1 MIRAHVPVKG
11 SGELKFGYNTLGLKQ
26 IERSRMIDYLKN
38 TSLTFRIITGLV
50 LGALTGLF
58 LGEDAADLKLVG
70 DIWIGLMQMT
80 ILPYVIVS
88 LIVGL
93 GQLDSALAK
102 QLAVRG
108 GLLMLLFWGIAL
120 LVITVMPMSFP
131 VFESAAFFSAHS
143 KEVVAPFNPIDL
155 YIPSNP
161 FRSMANTVIPAV
173 VIFSSAVGV
182 ALIGMPKKNVL
193 IESLSTFL
201 EALGRVTKFI
211 VGLTPIG
218 VFAIVAVAA
227 GTMTLDEVARLQVYF
242 IVYIAA
248 SLYLSL
254 WVLPVLIS
262 TLTPFK
268 YKDVF
273 RYSKEALLTA
283 FFTQN
288 VFIILPMLI
297 EASRK
302 LFHDY
307 GISSHD
313 TDSLSEV
320 IVPVTFNFPNAGKL
334 LSLLFVPFAAWL
346 AGIPMELS
354 SYPNFLLSGL
364 ASYFAKAQIA
374 LPFLLDL
381 QKLPQDLFQLYIPT
395 GIINGKFDTMVSAM
409 NLLAFSV
416 IGTAALTGHLK
427 ISFRKLMQFCVL
439 SIVLLVLTVLG
450 TRALLDVSIDTE
462 YRKDKVILGMSL
474 ISPGVQ
480 TTVFEN
486 RQDVPVRNSAELP
499 EGYSVLEQI
508 KHRGVLRAGYVPG
521 RLPFTFK
528 NEQGE
533 LVGFDVELLNLLASE
548 MGVALEF
555 VPLTWDTLFEQV
567 NSDEVDIVGT
577 VPLTTRILMNMD
589 MSDPYLDGALSVVV
603 RDHRRQEFSQREK
616 LLLQRELTIA
626 YPGPTEYI
634 RAAVE
639 SSLPSIKFTWKEIT
653 NFTEFFEQEGE
664 TFDALIVEAEI
675 GAAWTLLHPEYTV
688 VIPASSKL
696 NMPLGFAVPLGQHN
710 FAASLG
716 RWLTAKKSTGDIQI
730 AYDYWILGK
739 GAEKKEPRWSIK
751 KDILGWGQN

>member
-1 MIRAHVPVKG
+1 
-11 SGELKFGYNTLGLKQ
+11 
-26 IERSRMIDYLKN
+26 MIDYLKN

-58 LGEDAADLKLVG
+58 FGDDAAPLKLVG

-108 GLLMLLFWGIAL
+108 GLLMLVFWTIAL
-120 LVITVMPMSFP
+120 LVVAVMPMSFP
-131 VFESAAFFSAHS
+131 VFENAAFFSAHS
-143 KEVVAPFNPIDL
+143 KETVSQFNPIDL

-161 FRSMANTVIPAV
+161 FHSMANTVIPAV

-182 ALIGMPKKNVL
+182 ALIGMPKKTAL
-193 IESLSTFL
+193 IESMSTFL

-227 GTMTLDEVARLQVYF
+227 GTMTWAEIERLQVYF
-242 IVYIAA
+242 VVYIAA
-248 SLYLSL
+248 SLYLAL
-254 WVLPVLIS
+254 WVMPVLIS

-268 YKDVF
+268 YRDVF

-297 EASRK
+297 EASKK
-302 LFHDY
+302 LFQDY
-307 GISSHD
+307 KLDSPD

-334 LSLLFVPFAAWL
+334 LSLLFIPFAAWL
-346 AGIPMELS
+346 AGSPMEFS
-354 SYPNFLLSGL
+354 SYPSFLLSGL

-381 QKLPQDLFQLYIPT
+381 QRLPQDLFQLYIPT

-427 ISFRKLMQFCVL
+427 INFIKLVRFFTL

-450 TRALLDVSIDTE
+450 TRVFLNEVIDTS
-462 YRKDKVILGMSL
+462 YHKDEVIMGMSL
-474 ISPGVQ
+474 IAPAVE

-486 RQDVPVRNSAELP
+486 RMDAPVRRELEFP
-499 EGYSVLEQI
+499 DEYSVLEQI
-508 KHRGVLRAGYVPG
+508 QQRGVLRAGYVHG
-521 RLPFTFK
+521 RLPFTFF
-528 NEQGE
+528 NEHGE
-533 LVGFDVELLNLLASE
+533 LVGFDVEILNQLASE
-548 MGVALEF
+548 MGVGLEF

-577 VPLTTRILMNMD
+577 VPLTTQVLMNLEL
-589 MSDPYLDGALSVVV
+589 SDPYLDGALSLVV
-603 RDHRRQEFSQREK
+603 RDHRRTEFSHREK
-616 LLLQRELTIA
+616 LLLNRELTIA
-626 YPGPTEYI
+626 YPGPAAYI
-634 RAAVE
+634 R
-639 SSLPSIKFTWKEIT
+639 PSIESAIPSISITWKEIK
-653 NFTEFFEQEGE
+653 NFREFFEQEDGI
-664 TFDALIVEAEI
+664 FDALIIEAEI
-675 GAAWTLLHPEYTV
+675 GAAWTLLYPEYTV
-688 VIPASSKL
+688 VTPASSKL
-696 NMPLGFAVPLGQHN
+696 NIPLGFAVPVGQHQ
-710 FAASLG
+710 FAVSLG
-716 RWLTAKKSTGDIQI
+716 RWIAAKKATGDIQI

-739 GAEKKEPRWSIK
+739 GAEKREPRWSIK
-751 KDILGWGQN
+751 KDVLGWGE

>member
-1 MIRAHVPVKG
+1 M
-11 SGELKFGYNTLGLKQ
+11 SGVIN
-26 IERSRMIDYLKN
+26 YLKN
-38 TSLTFRIITGLV
+38 TSLTFRIISGLV
-50 LGALTGLF
+50 LGILTGLF
-58 LGEDAADLKLVG
+58 FGEEVAGLHYIADA
-70 DIWIGLMQMT
+70 WIGLMQMT
-80 ILPYVIVS
+80 VLPYVTVS

-93 GQLDSALAK
+93 GQLDLALAR

-120 LVITVMPMSFP
+120 LVVTVMPVAFP
-131 VFESAAFFSAHS
+131 EFVNAAFFSAHA
-143 KEVVAPFNPIDL
+143 KEVATQFNPIDL

-161 FRSMANTVIPAV
+161 FRSLANTVIPAV

-182 ALIGMPKKNVL
+182 ALIGMPRKEAL
-193 IESLSTFL
+193 IESLSSFL
-201 EALGRVTKFI
+201 EALGRVTRFV

-227 GTMTLDEVARLQVYF
+227 GTMTLAEIARLEVYF
-242 IVYIAA
+242 VVYIAA
-248 SLYLSL
+248 SLYLAL

-268 YKDVF
+268 YRDVF

-302 LFHDY
+302 LYHDY
-307 GISSHD
+307 GLDSDD
-313 TDSLSEV
+313 TDSLNEV
-320 IVPVTFNFPNAGKL
+320 IIPVTFNFPNTGKL

-346 AGIPMELS
+346 VGSPMELA
-354 SYPNFLLSGL
+354 SYPNFLLAGL

-427 ISFRKLMQFCVL
+427 VSFRKLLQFFVF
-439 SIVLLVLTVLG
+439 SIILLFLTVLG
-450 TRALLDVSIDTE
+450 TRVFLGAVIDTS
-462 YRKDKVILGMSL
+462 YHKDKVIMAMSL
-474 ISPGVQ
+474 QRPAVN

-486 RQDVPVRNSAELP
+486 RRDLPLRSEPDVPEHFSTFEKRM
-499 EGYSVLEQI
+499 
-508 KHRGVLRAGYVPG
+508 HRGVLRAGYVPG
-521 RLPFTFK
+521 RLPFTFR
-528 NEQGE
+528 NDHGE

-548 MGVALEF
+548 MGFGLEF
-555 VPLTWDTLFEQV
+555 VPLAWDTLEEQV
-567 NSDEVDIVGT
+567 NSDEVDLVGSM
-577 VPLTTRILMNMD
+577 PITTHMLMGMD

-603 RDHRRQEFSQREK
+603 RDHRRKDFAERDR
-616 LLLQRELTIA
+616 LLALRELTIA
-626 YPGPTEYI
+626 YPGPVAYI
-634 RAAVE
+634 KDAVE
-639 SSLPSIKFTWKEIT
+639 LGVPGVKITWKAIDD
-653 NFTEFFEQEGE
+653 FKEFFEQEGE
-664 TFDALIVEAEI
+664 SIDALLVEAEI
-675 GAAWTLLHPEYTV
+675 GTAWTLLHPEYTV
-688 VIPASSKL
+688 VIPESSKL
-696 NMPLGFAVPLGQHN
+696 NVPLAFAVAKGDHD

-716 RWLTAKKSTGDIQI
+716 RWLTAKEATGEIQV

-739 GAEKKEPRWSIK
+739 GAEKKVPRWSVM
-751 KDILGWGQN
+751 KDVLGWGQD

>member
-1 MIRAHVPVKG
+1 
-11 SGELKFGYNTLGLKQ
+11 
-26 IERSRMIDYLKN
+26 MIDYLKN

-50 LGALTGLF
+50 LGVLTGLF
-58 LGEDAADLKLVG
+58 FGEDAAGLNLIA

-93 GQLDSALAK
+93 GQLDSALAR

-108 GLLMLLFWGIAL
+108 GLLMLVFWGIAL
-120 LVITVMPMSFP
+120 LVVTVMPMSFP
-131 VFESAAFFSAHS
+131 VFENASFYSSPAGEAATQ
-143 KEVVAPFNPIDL
+143 FNPVDL
-155 YIPSNP
+155 YIPKNP
-161 FRSMANTVIPAV
+161 FHSMANTVIPAV

-182 ALIGMPKKNVL
+182 ALIGMKEKAAL
-193 IESLSTFL
+193 IGSLSTFL
-201 EALGRVTKFI
+201 EALGRVTRFV
-211 VGLTPIG
+211 VGMTPIG
-218 VFAIVAVAA
+218 VFAIVSVAA
-227 GTMTLDEVARLQVYF
+227 GTMTWAEIERLEVYF
-242 IVYIAA
+242 IVYISA
-248 SLYLSL
+248 SLYLAL

-273 RYSKEALLTA
+273 SYTKEALLTA

-297 EASRK
+297 DASRR
-302 LFHDY
+302 LYQDY
-307 GISSHD
+307 GINSDD
-313 TDSLSEV
+313 TDSLNEV
-320 IVPVTFNFPNAGKL
+320 IVPVTFNFPNTGKL

-346 AGIPMELS
+346 AGSPMELG

-427 ISFRKLMQFCVL
+427 INFRKLLRFFVL

-450 TRALLDVSIDTE
+450 TRVFLSAVIDTS
-462 YRKDKVILGMSL
+462 YHKDKVIMGMNL
-474 ISPGVQ
+474 ILPAVK
-480 TTVFEN
+480 TTVYEG
-486 RQDVPVRNSAELP
+486 QQVPPVRNNQDLP
-499 EGYSVLEQI
+499 EDYSVLDQI
-508 KHRGVLRAGYVPG
+508 THRGVLRAAYVPG

-533 LVGFDVELLNLLASE
+533 LVGFDVEILNLLATE
-548 MGVALEF
+548 MGVELEF
-555 VPLTWDTLFEQV
+555 IPVTWDTLFAQV
-567 NSDEVDIVGT
+567 NGDQVDIVGT
-577 VPLTTRILMNMD
+577 VPLTTEILVNMTLT
-589 MSDPYLDGALSVVV
+589 DPYLEGALSVVV
-603 RDHRRQEFSQREK
+603 RDHRRADFAQRER
-616 LLLQRELTIA
+616 LLKQRQLTIA
-626 YPGPTEYI
+626 YPGPVGYI
-634 RAAVE
+634 RGPIEASV
-639 SSLPSIKFTWKEIT
+639 PQINFTWKEVDDLR
-653 NFTEFFEQEGE
+653 EFFQQEGE
-664 TFDALIVEAEI
+664 EIDALIVQAEI
-675 GAAWTLLHPEYTV
+675 GTAWTLLHPEYTV
-688 VIPASSKL
+688 VTFESTKLNIPA
-696 NMPLGFAVPLGQHN
+696 GFAVPKGQQD
-710 FAASLG
+710 FAALLD
-716 RWLTAKKSTGDIQI
+716 RWIAAKKSTGDIQA

-751 KDILGWGQN
+751 KDVLGWGKD

>member
-1 MIRAHVPVKG
+1 
-11 SGELKFGYNTLGLKQ
+11 
-26 IERSRMIDYLKN
+26 MIDYLKN

-58 LGEDAADLKLVG
+58 FGEDAAPLKLVG

-102 QLAVRG
+102 QLAFRG
-108 GLLMLLFWGIAL
+108 GLLMLVFWTIAL
-120 LVITVMPMSFP
+120 LVVAVMPMSFP
-131 VFESAAFFSAHS
+131 VFENAAFFSAHA
-143 KEVVAPFNPIDL
+143 KETVSQFNPIDL

-161 FRSMANTVIPAV
+161 FHSMANTVIPAV

-182 ALIGMPKKNVL
+182 ALIGMPKKTAL
-193 IESLSTFL
+193 IESMSTFL

-218 VFAIVAVAA
+218 VYAIVAVAA
-227 GTMTLDEVARLQVYF
+227 GTMTWAEIERLQVYF
-242 IVYIAA
+242 VVYIAA
-248 SLYLSL
+248 SLYLAL
-254 WVLPVLIS
+254 WVMPVLIS

-268 YKDVF
+268 YRDVF

-297 EASRK
+297 EASKK

-307 GISSHD
+307 KLDSPD

-346 AGIPMELS
+346 AGSPMEFA

-381 QKLPQDLFQLYIPT
+381 QRLPQDLFQLYIPT

-409 NLLAFSV
+409 NLLAFSA

-427 ISFRKLMQFCVL
+427 INFIKLVRFFAL

-450 TRALLDVSIDTE
+450 TRVFLNEVIDTT
-462 YRKDKVILGMSL
+462 YHKDKVIMGMSL
-474 ISPGVQ
+474 IAPAVEI
-480 TTVFEN
+480 TVFEN
-486 RQDVPVRNSAELP
+486 RIDAPVRRGLELP
-499 EGYSVLEQI
+499 
-508 KHRGVLRAGYVPG
+508 
-521 RLPFTFK
+521 
-528 NEQGE
+528 
-533 LVGFDVELLNLLASE
+533 D
-548 MGVALEF
+548 
-555 VPLTWDTLFEQV
+555 
-567 NSDEVDIVGT
+567 
-577 VPLTTRILMNMD
+577 
-589 MSDPYLDGALSVVV
+589 
-603 RDHRRQEFSQREK
+603 
-616 LLLQRELTIA
+616 
-626 YPGPTEYI
+626 
-634 RAAVE
+634 
-639 SSLPSIKFTWKEIT
+639 
-653 NFTEFFEQEGE
+653 
-664 TFDALIVEAEI
+664 
-675 GAAWTLLHPEYTV
+675 
-688 VIPASSKL
+688 
-696 NMPLGFAVPLGQHN
+696 
-710 FAASLG
+710 
-716 RWLTAKKSTGDIQI
+716 
-730 AYDYWILGK
+730 
-739 GAEKKEPRWSIK
+739 
-751 KDILGWGQN
+751 

>member
-1 MIRAHVPVKG
+1 MVLAIQSMDIIARDQKKPE
-11 SGELKFGYNTLGLKQ
+11 ST
-26 IERSRMIDYLKN
+26 SMIDYLKN

-50 LGALTGLF
+50 LGVLTGLF
-58 LGEDAADLKLVG
+58 FGDDAAGLKIIG

-93 GQLDSALAK
+93 GQLDSALAR

-120 LVITVMPMSFP
+120 LVVAVMPMSFP
-131 VFESAAFFSAHS
+131 VFENAAFFSAHS
-143 KEVVAPFNPIDL
+143 KEVVSQFNPIDL

-161 FRSMANTVIPAV
+161 FRSMANTIIPAV

-182 ALIGMPKKNVL
+182 ALIGMPKKDTL
-193 IESLSTFL
+193 IESLGTFL

-227 GTMTLDEVARLQVYF
+227 GTMTWVEIERLQVYF
-242 IVYIAA
+242 VVYIAA
-248 SLYLSL
+248 SLYLAL

-268 YKDVF
+268 YRDVF
-273 RYSKEALLTA
+273 HYSKEALLTA

-297 EASRK
+297 EGSKR

-307 GISSHD
+307 GLDSPD

-346 AGIPMELS
+346 AGTPVEFG

-381 QKLPQDLFQLYIPT
+381 QRLPQDLFQLYIPT

-427 ISFRKLMQFCVL
+427 ISVSSILRFCAL
-439 SIVLLVLTVLG
+439 SAVLLVLTVLG
-450 TRALLDVSIDTE
+450 TRIFLGSVIDTS
-462 YRKDKVILGMSL
+462 YHKDKVIMGMSL
-474 ISPGVQ
+474 IAPAVE
-480 TTVFEN
+480 TTVFE
-486 RQDVPVRNSAELP
+486 DLHEVPFRHESDTLENNSIFK
-499 EGYSVLEQI
+499 QI
-508 KHRGVLRAGYVPG
+508 QHRGVLRAGYMPG
-521 RLPFTFK
+521 RLPFTFF

-533 LVGFDVELLNLLASE
+533 LVGFDVEILNILASE
-548 MGVALEF
+548 MGVRLEF
-555 VPLTWDTLFEQV
+555 IPLSWDTLFEQV
-567 NSDEVDIVGT
+567 NSNSVDIVGT
-577 VPLTTRILMNMD
+577 VPLTTQILMHMEI
-589 MSDPYLDGALSVVV
+589 SDPYLDGALSVVV
-603 RDHRRQEFSQREK
+603 RDHRRNEFSQREK
-616 LLLQRELTIA
+616 LLLNRELTIA
-626 YPGPTEYI
+626 YPGPNAYI

-639 SSLPSIKFTWKEIT
+639 SSIPTINITWKEIHD
-653 NFTEFFEQEGE
+653 FKDFFEQQGE
-664 TFDALIVEAEI
+664 IFDALIIEAEI

-688 VIPASSKL
+688 VIPESSKL

-716 RWLTAKKSTGDIQI
+716 RWLAAKKSTGDIEI

-751 KDILGWGQN
+751 KDILHWEED

>member
-1 MIRAHVPVKG
+1 MI
-11 SGELKFGYNTLGLKQ
+11 E
-26 IERSRMIDYLKN
+26 YLKN

-58 LGEDAADLKLVG
+58 FGEDAASLKLIG

-93 GQLDSALAK
+93 GQLDSTLAK

-108 GLLMLLFWGIAL
+108 GLLMLVFWTIAL
-120 LVITVMPMSFP
+120 LVVAFMPLSFP
-131 VFESAAFFSAHS
+131 VFENAAFFSAHS
-143 KEVVAPFNPIDL
+143 DEVVANFNPVDL

-182 ALIGMPKKNVL
+182 ALIGMPRKTVL
-193 IESLSTFL
+193 IESLATFL

-227 GTMTLDEVARLQVYF
+227 GTMTWAEIERLQVYF
-242 IVYIAA
+242 VVYIAA
-248 SLYLSL
+248 SLYLAL
-254 WVLPVLIS
+254 WVMPVLIS

-297 EASRK
+297 EASKK

-307 GISSHD
+307 KIDSND
-313 TDSLSEV
+313 TDSLGEV

-346 AGIPMELS
+346 AGSPMEFS
-354 SYPNFLLSGL
+354 NYPNFLLSGL

-427 ISFRKLMQFCVL
+427 ISFIKLVRFFIL
-439 SIVLLVLTVLG
+439 SAVLLVLTVLG
-450 TRALLDVSIDTE
+450 TRVFLGTVIDTS
-462 YRKDKVILGMSL
+462 YHKDEVIMNMSL
-474 ISPGVQ
+474 IAPAVD
-480 TTVFEN
+480 TRVYNN
-486 RQDVPVRNSAELP
+486 REEATASQGLNLP
-499 EGYSVLEQI
+499 EGYSVLENI
-508 KHRGVLRAGYVPG
+508 ERRGVLRAGYIHG
-521 RLPFTFK
+521 RLPFTFFNDK
-528 NEQGE
+528 GE
-533 LVGFDVELLNLLASE
+533 LVGFDVEILNHLANE
-548 MGVALEF
+548 MGVDLEF
-555 VPLTWDTLFEQV
+555 IPLTWDTLFEQV
-567 NSDEVDIVGT
+567 NNGEVDIVGT
-577 VPLTTRILMNMD
+577 VPLTTQILMNMEL
-589 MSDPYLDGALSVVV
+589 SDPYLDGELSVVV
-603 RDHRRQEFSQREK
+603 RDHRRNEFSQRER
-616 LLLQRELTIA
+616 LLLNRELTIA
-626 YPGPTEYI
+626 YPGPAGYI
-634 RAAVE
+634 RPAVE
-639 SSLPSIKFTWKEIT
+639 SALPSISITWKEI
-653 NFTEFFEQEGE
+653 NNLREFFEQDGE
-664 TFDALIVEAEI
+664 IFDALIIEAEV
-675 GAAWTLLHPEYTV
+675 GAAWTLLHPEYTI
-688 VIPASSKL
+688 VIPRSSKL
-696 NMPLGFAVPLGQHN
+696 NIPLGFAVPTGQHQ

-716 RWLTAKKSTGDIQI
+716 RWIAAKKATGDIQV

-739 GAEKKEPRWSIK
+739 GAEKREPRWSIK
-751 KDILGWGQN
+751 KDILGWEDK

>member
-1 MIRAHVPVKG
+1 MVLATQSMDIIPREKNKPE
-11 SGELKFGYNTLGLKQ
+11 ST
-26 IERSRMIDYLKN
+26 RMIDYIKN

-50 LGALTGLF
+50 LGAMVGLF
-58 LGEDAADLKLVG
+58 FGEDAAGLKLIG

-93 GQLDSALAK
+93 GQLDSALAR

-120 LVITVMPMSFP
+120 LVVAVMPMSFP
-131 VFESAAFFSAHS
+131 VFENAAFFSAHA
-143 KEVVAPFNPIDL
+143 KEAVSQFNPIDL

-161 FRSMANTVIPAV
+161 FHSMANTVIPAV

-182 ALIGMPKKNVL
+182 ALIGMPKKSAL
-193 IESLSTFL
+193 IESLATFL

-227 GTMTLDEVARLQVYF
+227 GTMTWAEIERLQVYF
-242 IVYIAA
+242 VVYIAA
-248 SLYLSL
+248 SLYLAL

-268 YKDVF
+268 YRDVF

-297 EASRK
+297 EGSKK

-307 GISSHD
+307 GLASSD

-334 LSLLFVPFAAWL
+334 LSLMFVPFAAWL
-346 AGIPMELS
+346 SGTPMEFS

-374 LPFLLDL
+374 LPFLLDI
-381 QKLPQDLFQLYIPT
+381 QRLPQDLFQLYIPT

-427 ISFRKLMQFCVL
+427 ISIRKIIRFCVL
-439 SIVLLVLTVLG
+439 SAVLLILTVLG
-450 TRALLDVSIDTE
+450 TRIFLGLVIDTS
-462 YRKDKVILGMSL
+462 YHKDKVIMGMSL
-474 ISPGVQ
+474 IAPAVQ
-480 TTVFEN
+480 TTVYEN
-486 RQDVPVRNSAELP
+486 IDDVPLRQESGL
-499 EGYSVLEQI
+499 SKTHTILEQI
-508 KHRGVLRAGYVPG
+508 QDRGVLRAGYVPG
-521 RLPFTFK
+521 RLPFTFF
-528 NEQGE
+528 NEHGE
-533 LVGFDVELLNLLASE
+533 LVGFDVELLNKLASE
-548 MGVALEF
+548 MGVGLEF
-555 VPLTWDTLFEQV
+555 VPLTWETLFDQV
-567 NSDEVDIVGT
+567 NSNSVDIVGT
-577 VPLTTRILMNMD
+577 VPLTTEILMNMD
-589 MSDPYLDGALSVVV
+589 ISDPYLDGALSVVV
-603 RDHRRQEFSQREK
+603 RDHRRNEFSQRDK
-616 LLLQRELTIA
+616 LELNRELTVA
-626 YPGPTEYI
+626 YPGPVGYI
-634 RAAVE
+634 RAAVVA
-639 SSLPSIKFTWKEIT
+639 SFPMINITWKEIHD
-653 NFTEFFEQEGE
+653 FKEFFEQEEG
-664 TFDALIVEAEI
+664 TFDALIVEVEI

-688 VIPASSKL
+688 VIPESTKL

-716 RWLTAKKSTGDIQI
+716 RWLSAKKATGDIEI

-751 KDILGWGQN
+751 KDVLHWEDN

>member
-1 MIRAHVPVKG
+1 M
-11 SGELKFGYNTLGLKQ
+11 SGVIN
-26 IERSRMIDYLKN
+26 YLKN
-38 TSLTFRIITGLV
+38 TSLTFRIISGLV
-50 LGALTGLF
+50 LGVLTGLF
-58 LGEDAADLKLVG
+58 FGEEAAGLQLIADA
-70 DIWIGLMQMT
+70 WIGLMQMT
-80 ILPYVIVS
+80 VLPYVMVS

-93 GQLDSALAK
+93 GQLDLTLAR

-120 LVITVMPMSFP
+120 LVVTVMPMAFP
-131 VFESAAFFSAHS
+131 EFVNASFFSAHS
-143 KEVVAPFNPIDL
+143 KEVASQFNPIDL

-182 ALIGMPKKNVL
+182 ALIGMPRKKAL
-193 IESLSTFL
+193 IESMGAFL
-201 EALGRVTKFI
+201 EALGRVTRFV

-227 GTMTLDEVARLQVYF
+227 GTMTLDEIARLEVYF
-242 IVYIAA
+242 IVYITA
-248 SLYLSL
+248 SLYLAL

-262 TLTPFK
+262 ILTPFA

-297 EASRK
+297 DASRK
-302 LFHDY
+302 LYHDY
-307 GISSHD
+307 GLNSDD
-313 TDSLSEV
+313 TDSLNEV

-346 AGIPMELS
+346 VGSPMELA
-354 SYPNFLLSGL
+354 SYPNFLLAGL

-381 QKLPQDLFQLYIPT
+381 QKLPQDLFQLYLPT

-427 ISFRKLMQFCVL
+427 INFRKLLRFLAL
-439 SIVLLVLTVLG
+439 SILLLVLTVLG
-450 TRALLDVSIDTE
+450 TRAFLGLVIDTS
-462 YRKDKVILGMSL
+462 YHKDKVIMAMSL
-474 ISPGVQ
+474 QRPAVE

-486 RQDVPVRNSAELP
+486 RRDLPSRHELDLP
-499 EGYSVLEQI
+499 ENLSARE
-508 KHRGVLRAGYVPG
+508 KRMRRGVLRAGYVPG
-521 RLPFTFK
+521 RLPFTFR
-528 NEQGE
+528 NDQGE

-548 MGVALEF
+548 MGFTLEF
-555 VPLTWDTLFEQV
+555 VPLAWDTLKEQV
-567 NSDEVDIVGT
+567 NSDEVDLVGT
-577 VPLTTRILMNMD
+577 MPLTTHMLMD
-589 MSDPYLDGALSVVV
+589 MDLSDPYLEGALSVVV
-603 RDHRRQEFSQREK
+603 RDHRRKDFAERDR
-616 LLLQRELTIA
+616 LLAHRELTIA
-626 YPGPTEYI
+626 YPGPVEYI
-634 RAAVE
+634 RDAVE
-639 SSLPSIKFTWKEIT
+639 LSLPGVKITWKEIDG
-653 NFTEFFEQEGE
+653 FEEFFQQEGE
-664 TFDALIVEAEI
+664 AIDALIVEAEI
-675 GAAWTLLHPEYTV
+675 GTAWTLLHPEYAV
-688 VIPASSKL
+688 VIPESSKL
-696 NMPLGFAVPLGQHN
+696 NIPLGFAVAKGQHD

-716 RWLTAKKSTGDIQI
+716 RWLTAKEATGEIQS

-739 GAEKKEPRWSIK
+739 GAEKREPRWSVM
-751 KDILGWGQN
+751 KDVLGWGQD